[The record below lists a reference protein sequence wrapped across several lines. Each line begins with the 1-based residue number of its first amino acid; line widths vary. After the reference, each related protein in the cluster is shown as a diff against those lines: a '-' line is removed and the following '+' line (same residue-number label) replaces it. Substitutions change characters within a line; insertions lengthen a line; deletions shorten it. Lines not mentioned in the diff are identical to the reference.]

1 MSGTAEAGLRHPRTL
16 LAGRV
21 PVAADS
27 AAGLV
32 SEIATV
38 RTSAEPRNMER
49 AYPSFAPGLG

>member
-1 MSGTAEAGLRHPRTL
+1 LRAES
-16 LAGRV
+16 

-38 RTSAEPRNMER
+38 RTSAETRNMGR
-49 AYPSFAPGLG
+49 AYLRLVCAGARDRQAADFDGGVFQS